1 VLRDRSSW
9 PIRRYRLGE
18 EPGDDLSDS
27 TTAEE
32 RLRMM
37 WPMACEGW
45 ALAGRVLPSYRRGE
59 APTRLYR
66 PGEPRDDA

>member
-1 VLRDRSSW
+1 MSKPRSEW
-9 PIRRYRLGE
+9 PIRRYRLGA
-18 EPGDDLSDS
+18 EPRDDLTGS

-45 ALAGRVLPSYRRGE
+45 TLAGRSIPSYRRGQV
-59 APTRLYR
+59 PSRLYR
-66 PGEPRDDA
+66 PGEPRDEE